1 MKKKI
6 VILGCENSHANAFLG
21 FIRDKEEFSDVEV
34 IGVYS
39 HEREAAEK
47 LKEQFGVPVMD
58 DYADAA
64 GKVDGVIITAR
75 HGDRHLMYAKPYME
89 SGVPMFIDKPVTVKE
104 EDALELVDLL
114 KKNNI
119 RVTGGSCLKYDPYV
133 LALKRDRECSALG
146 NTLSGLVRAPY
157 NKENE
162 YGGFFFYSQHLV
174 EMVCEIFGRFPKS
187 VIAKESTE
195 KHISVLF
202 RYDDFDCVG
211 VFTEGVHLY
220 GANLVAERG
229 TRGVDIAFC
238 NDWFYREFKAYYA
251 VLSGEKM
258 KETYDELVSPV
269 FILNAI
275 DRSLKSGCEEKVNGL
290 NA

>member
-1 MKKKI
+1 MSKKI

-47 LKEQFGVPVMD
+47 LNEQFGVPVMD
-58 DYADAA
+58 DYADAV
-64 GKVDGVIITAR
+64 GKVDGVIVTAR
-75 HGDRHLMYAKPYME
+75 HGDRHLMYAKPYIE

-104 EDALELVDLL
+104 EDTLELVDLL
-114 KKNNI
+114 KNNNI
-119 RVTGGSCLKYDPYV
+119 QVTGGSCLKYDPFV
-133 LALKRDRECSALG
+133 LALKRDRECNAMGKVLG
-146 NTLSGLVRAPY
+146 GMVRAPY

-187 VIAKESTE
+187 VIAKE
-195 KHISVLF
+195 KNNHINVLF
-202 RYDDFDCVG
+202 RYDDYDCTAI
-211 VFTEGVHLY
+211 FTEGVHIY
-220 GANLVAERG
+220 SASLVAERG
-229 TRGVDIAFC
+229 TKALDVTFC
-238 NDWFYREFKAYYA
+238 SDWFYREFKAYYD
-251 VLSGEKM
+251 VLSGAKM
-258 KETYDELVSPV
+258 KETYDEFVAPV

-275 DRSLKSGCEEKVNGL
+275 YRSLESGCEEKVNGL
-290 NA
+290 DA

>member
-21 FIRDKEEFSDVEV
+21 FIRDKEEFSGVEV

-47 LKEQFGVPVMD
+47 LKEQFGVAVMD
-58 DYADAA
+58 NYDDAV

-75 HGDRHLMYAKPYME
+75 HGDRHLMYAKPYIE
-89 SGVPMFIDKPVTVKE
+89 SGIPMFIDKPVTVKE
-104 EDALELVDLL
+104 EDTIELVELL
-114 KKNNI
+114 KKNNVQ
-119 RVTGGSCLKYDPYV
+119 VTGGSCLKYDPYV
-133 LALKRDRECSALG
+133 LALKRDRECNALG
-146 NTLSGLVRAPY
+146 RNLGGLVRAPY

-162 YGGFFFYSQHLV
+162 YGGFFFYSQHMI

-187 VIAKESTE
+187 VIAKENNNN
-195 KHISVLF
+195 INVLL
-202 RYDDFDCVG
+202 RYDDYDCVG
-211 VFTEGVHLY
+211 LFTEGVHLY
-220 GANLVAERG
+220 GASLVAERG
-229 TRGVDIAFC
+229 TRTVDIAFC
-238 NDWFYREFKAYYA
+238 NDWFYREFKAYYD
-251 VLSGEKM
+251 VLNGAKM
-258 KETYDELVSPV
+258 KETYDGFVAPV

>member
-34 IGVYS
+34 VGVYS
-39 HEREAAEK
+39 HERETAEK
-47 LKEQFGVPVMD
+47 LNEQFGVPVMD
-58 DYADAA
+58 NYDDAV
-64 GKVDGVIITAR
+64 GKVDGVVITAR
-75 HGDRHLMYAKPYME
+75 HGDRHLMYAKPYIE

-104 EDALELVDLL
+104 EDTLELVELL

-119 RVTGGSCLKYDPYV
+119 QVTGGSCLKYDPFV
-133 LALKRDRECSALG
+133 LALKRDRECNAMGKVLG
-146 NTLSGLVRAPY
+146 GTVRAPY

-187 VIAKESTE
+187 VIAKE
-195 KHISVLF
+195 KNNHINVLF
-202 RYDDFDCVG
+202 RYDDYDCTAI
-211 VFTEGVHLY
+211 FTEGVHIY
-220 GANLVAERG
+220 GAALYAERA
-229 TRGVDIAFC
+229 TKSLDVSFC
-238 NDWFYREFKAYYA
+238 SDWFYREFKAYYE
-251 VLSGEKM
+251 VLSGGKM
-258 KETYDELVSPV
+258 KETYAGFVAPV

-275 DRSLKSGCEEKVNGL
+275 DRSLKSGCEETVNGIEE
-290 NA
+290 

>member
-21 FIRDKEEFSDVEV
+21 FIRDKEEFNDVEV

-47 LKEQFGVPVMD
+47 LNEQFGVPVMD
-58 DYADAA
+58 NYDDAV
-64 GKVDGVIITAR
+64 GKVDGVVITAR
-75 HGDRHLMYAKPYME
+75 HGDRHLMYAKPYIE

-104 EDALELVDLL
+104 EDAVELVELL

-119 RVTGGSCLKYDPYV
+119 QVTGGSCLKYDPFV
-133 LALKRDRECSALG
+133 LALKRDRECNAMG
-146 NTLSGLVRAPY
+146 KVLSGFVRAPY

-162 YGGFFFYSQHLV
+162 HGGFFFYSQHLV

-187 VIAKESTE
+187 VIAKE
-195 KHISVLF
+195 KNDHISVLF
-202 RYDDFDCVG
+202 RYDDYDCTA
-211 VFTEGVHLY
+211 VFTEGVHIY
-220 GANLVAERG
+220 GAALIAERA
-229 TRGVDIAFC
+229 TKSLDVSFC
-238 NDWFYREFKAYYA
+238 SDWFYREFKAYYE
-251 VLSGEKM
+251 VLSGAKM
-258 KETYDELVSPV
+258 KETYAGFVSPV

-275 DRSLKSGCEEKVNGL
+275 DRSLKNGCEEIVNGIEE
-290 NA
+290 

>member
-39 HEREAAEK
+39 HEREAAVK
-47 LKEQFGVPVMD
+47 LNEQFGVPVME
-58 DYADAA
+58 DYAEAV
-64 GKVDGVIITAR
+64 GKVDGVIVTAR

-104 EDALELVDLL
+104 EDAVELVELL
-114 KKNNI
+114 KKNN
-119 RVTGGSCLKYDPYV
+119 VQATGGSCLKTDPYV

-187 VIAKESTE
+187 VIAKE
-195 KHISVLF
+195 KNDHIHVLF
-202 RYDDFDCVG
+202 RYDDYECVG
-211 VFTEGVHLY
+211 VFTQGVPLY
-220 GANLVAERG
+220 GASLVAEKG
-229 TRGVDIAFC
+229 TRMVDIAFC
-238 NDWFYREFKAYYA
+238 NDWFYREFKEYYA
-251 VLSGEKM
+251 ILSGEKM

>member
-21 FIRDKEEFSDVEV
+21 FIRDKEEFSNVEV

-58 DYADAA
+58 DYADAV
-64 GKVDGVIITAR
+64 GKVDGVVVTAR
-75 HGDRHLMYAKPYME
+75 HGDRHLMYAKPYIE

-104 EDALELVDLL
+104 EDTLELVDLL

-119 RVTGGSCLKYDPYV
+119 QVTGGSCLKYDPFV
-133 LALKRDRECSALG
+133 LALKRDRECNAMGKVLG
-146 NTLSGLVRAPY
+146 GMVRAPY

-162 YGGFFFYSQHLV
+162 HGGFFFYSQHLV

-187 VIAKESTE
+187 VIAKE
-195 KHISVLF
+195 KNNNISVLF
-202 RYDDFDCVG
+202 RYDDYDCTAI
-211 VFTEGVHLY
+211 FTEGVHIY
-220 GANLVAERG
+220 GAALIAERA
-229 TRGVDIAFC
+229 TKSLDVTFC
-238 NDWFYREFKAYYA
+238 NDWFYREFKAYYD
-251 VLSGEKM
+251 VLSGAKM
-258 KETYDELVSPV
+258 KETYDEFVAPV

-275 DRSLKSGCEEKVNGL
+275 DRSLKSGCEENVNGL
-290 NA
+290 EA